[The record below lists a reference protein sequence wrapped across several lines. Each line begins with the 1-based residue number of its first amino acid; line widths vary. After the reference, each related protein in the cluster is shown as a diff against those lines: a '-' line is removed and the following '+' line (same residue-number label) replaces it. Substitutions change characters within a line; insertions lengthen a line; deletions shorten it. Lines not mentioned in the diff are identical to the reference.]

1 MKNELN
7 AADTAWLK
15 SLGFETDLIDSPSG
29 TRLIGV
35 LFGEGPEEDTWS
47 EEASGIDR
55 GFACV
60 A

>member
-1 MKNELN
+1 MKNDLN

-15 SLGFETDLIDSPSG
+15 SLGFEEELIDRPSG
-29 TRLIGV
+29 TRTIRV
-35 LFGEGPEEDTWS
+35 LFGEGEEEDSWLES
-47 EEASGIDR
+47 ADADR